1 MNNNPHISI
10 VSPVY
15 KAEKSIEKLV
25 DEIQKTM
32 LLINCNYEIILVDD
46 RSPDNCWDVMQKIS
60 EKHKEVKSI
69 RLSKNFGE
77 NPAIMAGLTYA
88 KGDWIV
94 VMDCDLQDQPKEIK
108 NLYSKA
114 LEGYD
119 VVLARRENR
128 QDNFFKRLSS
138 KMFYTVFN
146 YLSGIEINNEVA
158 NFGIYNSK
166 VIKSIDKINDYIKF
180 FPLFIKWVGFK
191 STSIVVEHS
200 EREDGKSSY
209 NLVKLIS
216 LAFDTIISFSDKP
229 LKIFTFIGLSIS
241 TISFFSGCY
250 YLIQALTGQI
260 KEPGFSSLIISIWL
274 LSGIIISTIGI
285 VGIYLGKTFNQ
296 VKNRPIFIIDEKHE
310 H

>member
-1 MNNNPHISI
+1 MQEVTHISI

-15 KAEKSIEKLV
+15 RAEKILEKLV
-25 DEIQKTM
+25 DEIRSAMIEMNAT
-32 LLINCNYEIILVDD
+32 YEIILVDD
-46 RSPDNCWDVMQKIS
+46 RSPDNSWEVMKLLS
-60 EKHKEVKSI
+60 VKFPEVNSL
-69 RLSKNFGE
+69 RLSRNFGQH
-77 NPAIMAGLTYA
+77 PTIMAGLSVA
-88 KGDWIV
+88 KGEWIV

-108 NLYSKA
+108 NLYTKA
-114 LEGYD
+114 LEGFD
-119 VVLARRENR
+119 IVLARREHR
-128 QDNFFKRLSS
+128 QDGFFKKLSS
-138 KMFYTVFN
+138 KLFYTVFN

-158 NFGIYNSK
+158 NFGIYNHK
-166 VIKSIDKINDYIKF
+166 VIKSIEKLNDYIKF
-180 FPLFIKWVGFK
+180 FPLFIKWVGFS

-209 NLVKLIS
+209 SLVKLIS
-216 LAFDTIISFSDKP
+216 LAFNTIISFSDKP
-229 LKIFTFIGLSIS
+229 LKIFTFLGLSIS

-296 VKNRPIFIIDEKHE
+296 VKNRPIFIIDEKYE
-310 H
+310 N

>member
-1 MNNNPHISI
+1 MNKNIHISI

-15 KAEKSIEKLV
+15 RAENIVDKLV
-25 DEIQKTM
+25 DEIQKVMHQMDVT
-32 LLINCNYEIILVDD
+32 YEVILVDD
-46 RSPDNCWDVMQKIS
+46 RSPDNSWKLMKKLS
-60 EKHKEVKSI
+60 SKFSEVKSI
-69 RLSKNFGE
+69 RLSRNFGQH
-77 NPAIMAGLTYA
+77 PAIMAGLSEA
-88 KGDWIV
+88 KGEWII

-119 VVLARRENR
+119 IVLARRENR
-128 QDNFFKRLSS
+128 QDNFFKKLSS
-138 KMFYTVFN
+138 KWFYKVFN
-146 YLSGIEINNEVA
+146 YLSGIEVNSEVA

-166 VIKSIDKINDYIKF
+166 VIKSIDTINDYIKF
-180 FPLFIKWVGFK
+180 FPLFIKWVGYK

-209 NLVKLIS
+209 SLLKLIS
-216 LAFDTIISFSDKP
+216 LAFNTIISFSDKP

-241 TISFFSGCY
+241 TISFFFGCY
-250 YLIQALTGQI
+250 YLIKALTGQI
-260 KEPGFSSLIISIWL
+260 SEPGFSSLIISIWL

-296 VKNRPIFIIDEKHE
+296 VKNRPIYIIDEKLNS
-310 H
+310 

>member
-1 MNNNPHISI
+1 MENKPHISI

-15 KAEKSIEKLV
+15 RAESILEKLV
-25 DEIQKTM
+25 YEIQKVMGQLKVT
-32 LLINCNYEIILVDD
+32 YEIILVDD
-46 RSPDNCWDVMQKIS
+46 RSPDNSWEVMKKLS
-60 EKHKEVKSI
+60 SKFSEVKSI
-69 RLSKNFGE
+69 RLSRNFGQH
-77 NPAIMAGLTYA
+77 PTIIAGLSEV
-88 KGDWIV
+88 KGEWIV

-119 VVLARRENR
+119 IVLARRENR

-138 KMFYTVFN
+138 RMFYTVFN
-146 YLSGIEINNEVA
+146 YFSGIEINNEVA

-166 VIKSIDKINDYIKF
+166 VIKSINKINDYIKF

>member
-94 VMDCDLQDQPKEIK
+94 
-108 NLYSKA
+108 
-114 LEGYD
+114 
-119 VVLARRENR
+119 
-128 QDNFFKRLSS
+128 
-138 KMFYTVFN
+138 
-146 YLSGIEINNEVA
+146 
-158 NFGIYNSK
+158 IYK
-166 VIKSIDKINDYIKF
+166 
-180 FPLFIKWVGFK
+180 
-191 STSIVVEHS
+191 
-200 EREDGKSSY
+200 
-209 NLVKLIS
+209 IS
-216 LAFDTIISFSDKP
+216 LK
-229 LKIFTFIGLSIS
+229 K
-241 TISFFSGCY
+241 Y
-250 YLIQALTGQI
+250 
-260 KEPGFSSLIISIWL
+260 
-274 LSGIIISTIGI
+274 
-285 VGIYLGKTFNQ
+285 
-296 VKNRPIFIIDEKHE
+296 
-310 H
+310 